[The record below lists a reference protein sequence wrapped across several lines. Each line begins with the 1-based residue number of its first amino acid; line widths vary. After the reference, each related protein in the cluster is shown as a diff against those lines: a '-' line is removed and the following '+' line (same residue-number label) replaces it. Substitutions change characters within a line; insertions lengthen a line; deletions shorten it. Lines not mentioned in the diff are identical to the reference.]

1 MKISILIPVFNEKK
15 TILKILEK
23 VNIEKKK
30 FDLQIVVSDDG
41 SNDGTVEI
49 LKKNEHLFD
58 IFVNKTSNDG
68 KGSAIIEGLKKC
80 SGQYTLI
87 QDADLEY
94 DPEDYPKLFKPIIK
108 HEADVVYG
116 SRFVGDE
123 PRRVLYFT
131 HRVANFFIT
140 FLVNCLTNIN
150 FSDVETC
157 YKLIKTDLLRKI
169 NLNEKSFA
177 FEVEVTMKLAKEKVK
192 FYEVGISYCGRTYEE
207 GKKIQF
213 KDAIIAVY
221 KIIYYKLFG

>member
-23 VNIEKKK
+23 VNIEKKN

-80 SGQYTLI
+80 SGEYTLI

>member
-1 MKISILIPVFNEKK
+1 ML
-15 TILKILEK
+15 
-23 VNIEKKK
+23 KKK
-30 FDLQIVVSDDG
+30 NFDLQIVVSDDG

-94 DPEDYPKLFKPIIK
+94 DPEDYAKLFKPIIK
-108 HEADVVYG
+108 DEADVVYG
-116 SRFVGDE
+116 SRFVGGE

-140 FLVNCLTNIN
+140 FLANCFTNIN

-169 NLNEKSFA
+169 NLKEKSFA
-177 FEVEVTMKLAKEKVK
+177 FEIEVTMKLAREKIK
-192 FYEVGISYCGRTYEE
+192 FYEVGISYCGRTYAE
-207 GKKIQF
+207 GKKIKF

-221 KIIYYKLFG
+221 KIIYYKFFD

>member
-23 VNIEKKK
+23 VNIEKKN

-123 PRRVLYFT
+123 PRRVLYFS
-131 HRVANFFIT
+131 HRIANFFIT

>member
-23 VNIEKKK
+23 VNIEKKN

-80 SGQYTLI
+80 SGEYTLI

-123 PRRVLYFT
+123 PRRVLYFS
-131 HRVANFFIT
+131 HRIANFFIT

-157 YKLIKTDLLRKI
+157 YKLVKTDLLRKI

-177 FEVEVTMKLAKEKVK
+177 FEIEATMKLAKEKVK
-192 FYEVGISYCGRTYEE
+192 FYEVGISYCGRTYAE

>member
-23 VNIEKKK
+23 VNIEKKN

-123 PRRVLYFT
+123 PRRILYFT

-192 FYEVGISYCGRTYEE
+192 FYEVGISYCGRTYAE

>member
-23 VNIEKKK
+23 VNIEKKN

>member
-23 VNIEKKK
+23 VNIEKKN

-80 SGQYTLI
+80 SGEYTLI

-123 PRRVLYFT
+123 PRRVLYFS
-131 HRVANFFIT
+131 HRIANFFIT